1 MRIVLNGGF
10 GNYAKMLGWCEMF
23 IFDFV
28 ADVVLDQ
35 IVDWIYG
42 KIISF
47 LNDFFAM
54 MNNMGVE
61 LFELPWIQAVTT
73 FFGYLGWTLFVVGIV
88 VGAFECAIE
97 YQGGRGSVKDT
108 ALNYVKGFMAV
119 SLFTVL
125 PVNLYSLCVSLQGTF
140 GSAISGLVNPE
151 SIGEM
156 AQGALMS
163 AAIPGIGN
171 PILQIFCAVMMG
183 YAVIKVFFAN
193 LKRGGILVIQIAVG
207 SLYMFSVPRGYI
219 DGFTQ
224 WCKQVIGI
232 CVTAFLQSTILTA
245 GLLVFLDHPLLGL
258 GLMLS
263 STEVPRIAGQFGL
276 DTSTKTNLMGG
287 VFAAQS
293 AINLSRTVARAVAV

>member
-97 YQGGRGSVKDT
+97 YQGGREREGYSAQLCEGLHGSQ
-108 ALNYVKGFMAV
+108 
-119 SLFTVL
+119 
-125 PVNLYSLCVSLQGTF
+125 PVH
-140 GSAISGLVNPE
+140 
-151 SIGEM
+151 
-156 AQGALMS
+156 GAAS
-163 AAIPGIGN
+163 
-171 PILQIFCAVMMG
+171 
-183 YAVIKVFFAN
+183 
-193 LKRGGILVIQIAVG
+193 
-207 SLYMFSVPRGYI
+207 
-219 DGFTQ
+219 
-224 WCKQVIGI
+224 
-232 CVTAFLQSTILTA
+232 QS
-245 GLLVFLDHPLLGL
+245 
-258 GLMLS
+258 
-263 STEVPRIAGQFGL
+263 
-276 DTSTKTNLMGG
+276 
-287 VFAAQS
+287 VFAVCVPAEHLWLRH
-293 AINLSRTVARAVAV
+293 IGTCEPGEHW

>member
-1 MRIVLNGGF
+1 
-10 GNYAKMLGWCEMF
+10 MF

-28 ADVVLDQ
+28 AETVLDQ

-42 KIISF
+42 KIIGF
-47 LNDFFAM
+47 LNDFFTM

-61 LFELPWIQAVTT
+61 LFDLPWVQAITT
-73 FFGYLGWTLFVVGIV
+73 FFSYLGWALFVVGIV

-119 SLFTVL
+119 SLFTTL
-125 PVNLYSLCVSLQGTF
+125 PVNLYSLCVSLQSSF
-140 GSAISGLVNPE
+140 GSAISGITNAK
-151 SIGEM
+151 SIGLK
-156 AQGALMS
+156 AQEILMS
-163 AAIPGIGN
+163 AAMPGTGN
-171 PILQIFCAVMMG
+171 PIMQIFCVIMMG

-232 CVTAFLQSTILTA
+232 CITAFLQSTILTA
-245 GLLVFLDHPLLGL
+245 GLMVFKDHPLLGL
-258 GLMLS
+258 GVMLS
-263 STEVPRIAGQFGL
+263 SAEVPRIAGQFGL
-276 DTSTKTNLMGG
+276 DTSTKTNIMSS
-287 VFAAQS
+287 VYAAQT
-293 AINLSRTVARAVAV
+293 AINMTRTVVKGVAT

>member
-1 MRIVLNGGF
+1 MGCG
-10 GNYAKMLGWCEMF
+10 MF

-125 PVNLYSLCVSLQGTF
+125 PVSLYSLCVSLQSTF

-287 VFAAQS
+287 VYAAQS

>member
-1 MRIVLNGGF
+1 
-10 GNYAKMLGWCEMF
+10 MF

-125 PVNLYSLCVSLQGTF
+125 PVSLYSLCVSLQSTF

-183 YAVIKVFFAN
+183 YAVLKVFFAN

-245 GLLVFLDHPLLGL
+245 GLLVFLDHPLLGI

-287 VFAAQS
+287 VYAAQS
-293 AINLSRTVARAVAV
+293 AVNLSRTVARAVAV

>member
-125 PVNLYSLCVSLQGTF
+125 PVSLYSLCVSLQSTF

-171 PILQIFCAVMMG
+171 PILQI
-183 YAVIKVFFAN
+183 
-193 LKRGGILVIQIAVG
+193 L
-207 SLYMFSVPRGYI
+207 
-219 DGFTQ
+219 
-224 WCKQVIGI
+224 
-232 CVTAFLQSTILTA
+232 
-245 GLLVFLDHPLLGL
+245 
-258 GLMLS
+258 
-263 STEVPRIAGQFGL
+263 
-276 DTSTKTNLMGG
+276 
-287 VFAAQS
+287 
-293 AINLSRTVARAVAV
+293 